1 MAGLFSRKG
10 KNIVYSEEAEKVLNR
25 SLNNTK
31 INWGLIIL
39 IAAAIWTVIS
49 LLKSI
54 LYFF

>member
-39 IAAAIWTVIS
+39 IGAAIWAVIA